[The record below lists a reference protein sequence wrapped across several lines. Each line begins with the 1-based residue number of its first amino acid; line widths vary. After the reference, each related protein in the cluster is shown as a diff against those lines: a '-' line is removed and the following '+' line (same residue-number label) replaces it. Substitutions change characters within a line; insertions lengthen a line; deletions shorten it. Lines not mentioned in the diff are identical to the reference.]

1 MPNTLADEVTQNPFS
16 AFVQIHE
23 WYTGIGVPDDCM
35 ENDMKINTGQGS
47 ISLVTLIGIWSVS
60 ALNALPGLAVSPIL
74 GQLSQTFPQAS
85 ELDLQMLASLP
96 SLMTIPFVIISGKLA
111 EKVSHIL
118 LLETGLGLFLLSGI
132 LYLVSDSMWQLI
144 AVSALLG
151 VGSGMIVPLST
162 GLISHYFTG
171 EARVRQFGYSSAIT
185 NLTLVLATVVTGYLA
200 EISWRLPFVV
210 YLLPAVSIILSYS
223 LKGDAGAGG
232 QGVSAN
238 PPVTAQDNT
247 ASPVAGKAGF
257 MTGPLIETMIL
268 YGLATYLVIII
279 SFNLPF
285 LMREYHFSSENAG
298 IMISLFFL
306 AIMLPGLAMGPVIRY
321 LGNRTLFAGF
331 AAIAAGLLSILVAP
345 VESFIAPGCILAGL
359 GYGVIQPWVYEKAT
373 HMAVPG
379 KITMALALIM
389 AMNYIA
395 ILVCP
400 FIINFCGWL
409 LHLEN
414 QQFPFAFNLAISVS
428 VSVYAWTRRKSFVF
442 TP

>member
-1 MPNTLADEVTQNPFS
+1 M
-16 AFVQIHE
+16 QIHD
-23 WYTGIGVPDDCM
+23 WNTRQGVPDDCM
-35 ENDMKINTGQGS
+35 ENDMKIDTGKGTL
-47 ISLVTLIGIWSVS
+47 SLITLIGIWSVS

-74 GQLSQTFPQAS
+74 GQLSQTFPDAS

-96 SLMTIPFVIISGKLA
+96 SLMTIPFVLIAGKLA
-111 EKVSHIL
+111 EKISQII

-162 GLISHYFTG
+162 GLISHFFTG

-185 NLTLVLATVVTGYLA
+185 NLTLVLATIVTGYLA
-200 EISWRLPFVV
+200 QISWRLPFVV
-210 YLLPAVSIILSYS
+210 YLLPTVSIVLSYS
-223 LKGDAGAGG
+223 LIRGIGHDG
-232 QGVSAN
+232 QG
-238 PPVTAQDNT
+238 
-247 ASPVAGKAGF
+247 ASGNLPVAADNDTTAEITGKTGF
-257 MTGPLIETMIL
+257 MTGKLVETMIL

-285 LMREYHFSSENAG
+285 LMREYRFSSENAG

-306 AIMLPGLAMGPVIRY
+306 AIMVPGLVMGQVIRY
-321 LGNRTLFAGF
+321 LGNKTLFAGF

-345 VESFIAPGCILAGL
+345 VESFIAPGCIIAGL

-373 HMAVPG
+373 RMAIPEKV
-379 KITMALALIM
+379 TMALALVM
-389 AMNYIA
+389 AMNYLA

-400 FIINFCGWL
+400 FIISFCGWL
-409 LHLEN
+409 LRLES
-414 QQFPFAFNLAISVS
+414 QQFPFAFNLAIAVS
-428 VSVYAWTRRKSFVF
+428 VSVYAWTRRNSLVF
-442 TP
+442 TV